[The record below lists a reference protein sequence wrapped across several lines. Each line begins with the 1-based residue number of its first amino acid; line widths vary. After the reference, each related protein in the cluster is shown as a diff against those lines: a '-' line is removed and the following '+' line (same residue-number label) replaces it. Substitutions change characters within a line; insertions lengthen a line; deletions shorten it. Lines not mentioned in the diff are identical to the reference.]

1 MKTITNVVTDYVK
14 QKPFLSTALDQGII
28 NITAL
33 ARQIKPDIQKKF
45 GKSVQIGAIV
55 MSLKRI
61 SDTLE
66 FTSTHRI
73 VRALRNIGSI
83 TVRSSMVDYNF
94 RLSSTL
100 LKKQA
105 QLLMQIDK
113 STDVFYASSRGVGE
127 SNIIVSSNISSL
139 VDEIFKSETLHF
151 KQSNLSAITIKL
163 PEENVSIP
171 GIYYFFFQR
180 LSWQNINVVEV
191 ISTSNEV
198 TLLMDNQVVI
208 NAFET
213 IQKLKNI

>member
-66 FTSTHRI
+66 FTSTHCI

>member
-139 VDEIFKSETLHF
+139 VDEIFKSEKLHF